1 MTTAPPPAFTII
13 GRPIPRVEGVGK
25 VNGAA
30 AYTAD
35 VVPPGT
41 VWAKNVRSPFPHAR
55 ILSIDASRARAMPGV
70 LAVVTAADIPN
81 DRTGRNIKDIPLLCD
96 DKVRFVGDKVAT
108 VAAESRE
115 IAEAAAQLVEVEY
128 EELPAVFDSVEAMQ
142 AGAPVIHEQTAS
154 YIGFPEVPSD
164 VPNLCGH
171 AVWETGDL
179 EQGFKDAEVI
189 IERRFVTQLSHQG
202 YLEPTAWLVDISP
215 EADGQPERVE
225 VWASNKVPY
234 TTRAELGRLL
244 DRPEEDIRLHPVAI
258 GADFGSKSATGDA
271 PVAYHLSRMLGRPV
285 KSVNSATEDL
295 TAVSPKHAFIVNLR
309 TGLKR
314 DGKIVAHDATV
325 IMNRGAYTGQNS
337 SANGL
342 LGGAQRVG
350 NFYDI
355 PNMRIEAFAAY
366 TNRVPCG
373 YMRAPGSPQAL
384 FAIEAHLDL
393 IATELG
399 IDPIEIRKRNAP
411 PTAPSGAPHLAASV
425 LDEAARAFGWSDR
438 TRAGSRERGRDKL
451 VGHGVGMAD
460 RGHGAGRASSL
471 IRVNPDG
478 TITATTSLPDNGTG
492 GLTVVAAVVAESFG
506 VPLDR
511 VRVVRSDT
519 DAFPIDVEAGGS
531 KTTNSSGTAALA
543 ACDQVKS
550 QLAPLAARALGSE
563 PVEWRP
569 AQVAEHGVV
578 APGGW
583 QSADGRFIS
592 VESLAAELIRE
603 DEPLAAA
610 TVTMQAPRTPD
621 PGVCVQ
627 MAEVEVDKE
636 TGQVVL
642 KRLVTAQDVGT
653 IINETG
659 HQGQI
664 NGAVVQ
670 GAGYALMEELMVE
683 DGHVTTPNFA
693 DYKMPTVQDIPEL
706 VTVNVPDY
714 GQALGPFHAKSI
726 GEIPTIPTAG
736 AIANA
741 VADAIGAPIVELP
754 LTAERVLQAL
764 SAKENSQS

>member
-1 MTTAPPPAFTII
+1 MTTSPAPAFTVI
-13 GRPIPRVEGVGK
+13 GRPIPRVEGVDK
-25 VNGAA
+25 VNGSA

-55 ILSIDASRARAMPGV
+55 IVSIDVSRARAILGV

-81 DRTGRNIKDIPLLCD
+81 GRTGRNIKDVPLLCD
-96 DKVRFVGDKVAT
+96 DKVRYIGDKVAT

-115 IAEAAAQLVEVEY
+115 IAAAAAQLVDVQY
-128 EELPAVFDSVEAMQ
+128 EELPAVFDSEEAMQ
-142 AGAPVIHEQTAS
+142 AGAPVLHESTEG
-154 YIGFPEVPSD
+154 YLGFPEVPKD
-164 VPNLCGH
+164 VPNLCGY
-171 AVWETGDL
+171 ALSETGDL
-179 EQGFKDAEVI
+179 EQGFKEADVVV
-189 IERRFVTQLSHQG
+189 EREYVTQLSHQA
-202 YLEPTAWLVDISP
+202 YLEPTAWLVDIAP
-215 EADGQPERVE
+215 PADGQPERVE

-244 DRPEEDIRLHPVAI
+244 QRPEADIRLHPVAI

-285 KSVNSATEDL
+285 KFVNSAIEDL
-295 TAVSPKHAFIVNLR
+295 TTVSPKHAFIVRLR

-314 DGKIVAHDATV
+314 DGRIVAHDATV
-325 IMNRGAYTGQNS
+325 IMNRGAYTGQNTS
-337 SANGL
+337 GNGL

-355 PNMRIEAFAAY
+355 PNVRIEAFAVY

-384 FAIEAHLDL
+384 FAIEAHMDI

-399 IDPIEIRKRNAP
+399 IDPIELRKRNVPATS
-411 PTAPSGAPHLAASV
+411 PTGAPHLAARV
-425 LDEAARAFGWSDR
+425 LDEAGRAFGWSDR
-438 TRAGSRERGRDKL
+438 TRAESRDSGRGKL
-451 VGHGVGMAD
+451 LGKGVGMAD
-460 RGHGAGRASSL
+460 RGHGAGQASSA

-478 TITATTSLPDNGTG
+478 LITAKTSLPENGTG

-506 VPLDR
+506 VPLSR

-531 KTTNSSGTAALA
+531 KTTNSSGTAALT
-543 ACDQVKS
+543 ACDQVKE

-563 PVEWRP
+563 PVEWR
-569 AQVAEHGVV
+569 AAELNEDGVLS
-578 APGGW
+578 PGGW
-583 QSADGRFIS
+583 QSEDGRFIS
-592 VESLAAELIRE
+592 LENLAAELIRE

-610 TVTMQAPRTPD
+610 TVTLQAPRTPD

-627 MAEVEVDKE
+627 MAEVEVDSE
-636 TGQVVL
+636 TGQVTL
-642 KRLVTAQDVGT
+642 QRLVTAQDVGT
-653 IINETG
+653 IINELG

-664 NGAVVQ
+664 NGAVMQ
-670 GAGYALMEELMVE
+670 GIGYALMEELIVE
-683 DGHVTTPNFA
+683 DGRVTNPNFA
-693 DYKMPTVQDIPEL
+693 DYKIPTVQDIPEL
-706 VTVNVPDY
+706 ITVNVPDY
-714 GQALGPFHAKSI
+714 GEALGPFHAKSI

-741 VADAIGAPIVELP
+741 VADAIGVPVVELP
-754 LTAERVLQAL
+754 LTAERVLRAI
-764 SAKENSQS
+764 SEKGGS